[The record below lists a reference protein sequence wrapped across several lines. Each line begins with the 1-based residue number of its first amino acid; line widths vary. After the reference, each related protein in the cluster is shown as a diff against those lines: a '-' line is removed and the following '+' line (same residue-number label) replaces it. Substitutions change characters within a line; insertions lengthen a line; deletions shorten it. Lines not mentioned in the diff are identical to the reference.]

1 MGASID
7 PSDARKITTS
17 EGQSYG
23 LFFALA
29 ANDRKA
35 FDLLL
40 AWTRDNACR
49 GDLTQHLPAWLWGK
63 RTTKPGRLSTLTPRL
78 MPISEFWSLLE
89 AGRLWKNPDYTRTGK
104 ALLTRIASE

>member
-1 MGASID
+1 MKIFRGCVVAALMLTAANLHAACRWPAWETFKQDYMSESGRVID

-40 AWTRDNACR
+40 AWTRDNLAE
-49 GDLTQHLPAWLWGK
+49 GDLAQHLPAWLWGK
-63 RTTKPGRLSTLTPRL
+63 GRRNLGGYRP
-78 MPISEFWSLLE
+78 
-89 AGRLWKNPDYTRTGK
+89 
-104 ALLTRIASE
+104 

>member
-1 MGASID
+1 MKIFRGCVVAALMLAAANLHAACRWPAWETFKQDYMSESGRVID
-7 PSDARKITTS
+7 PSEARKITTS

-40 AWTRDNACR
+40 TWTRDTLPR
-49 GDLTQHLPAWLWGK
+49 G
-63 RTTKPGRLSTLTPRL
+63 
-78 MPISEFWSLLE
+78 I
-89 AGRLWKNPDYTRTGK
+89 
-104 ALLTRIASE
+104 

>member
-1 MGASID
+1 MKIFRGCVVAALMLAGGESSRRLSLACLGDVQAGLYERKWAVID

-40 AWTRDNACR
+40 AWTRDNLAR
-49 GDLTQHLPAWLWGK
+49 G
-63 RTTKPGRLSTLTPRL
+63 R
-78 MPISEFWSLLE
+78 F
-89 AGRLWKNPDYTRTGK
+89 
-104 ALLTRIASE
+104 

>member
-1 MGASID
+1 MKIFRGCVVAALMLAAANLHAACRWPAWETFKQDYMSESGRVID
-7 PSDARKITTS
+7 PSEARKITTS

-40 AWTRDNACR
+40 TSPGVAMGKKGR
-49 GDLTQHLPAWLWGK
+49 QHLGGYRP
-63 RTTKPGRLSTLTPRL
+63 
-78 MPISEFWSLLE
+78 
-89 AGRLWKNPDYTRTGK
+89 
-104 ALLTRIASE
+104 

>member
-1 MGASID
+1 MSESGRVID

-40 AWTRDNACR
+40 AWTRDNLAE
-49 GDLTQHLPAWLWGK
+49 GDLAQHLPARLGK
-63 RTTKPGRLSTLTPRL
+63 KDDETRAVIDPNSASDADIWIAGRCLKPGGCGKI
-78 MPISEFWSLLE
+78 PI
-89 AGRLWKNPDYTRTGK
+89 TR
-104 ALLTRIASE
+104 ARVRRC

>member
-1 MGASID
+1 MSESGRVID

-40 AWTRDNACR
+40 AWTRDNLAE
-49 GDLTQHLPAWLWGK
+49 GDLTQHLPAAVGK
-63 RTTKPGRLSTLTPRL
+63 KDDETLGGYRP
-78 MPISEFWSLLE
+78 
-89 AGRLWKNPDYTRTGK
+89 
-104 ALLTRIASE
+104 